1 MIELRNLTKTYDG
14 RSAAVD
20 QLNLTIG
27 TGEFLALVGPSGCG
41 KSTTLSMINRLENP
55 SGGTVL
61 IDGRDT
67 RGSDPVAL
75 RRRIGFVFQD
85 IGLFPHMTVAENAG
99 VVLRIL
105 GEKAESIDSR
115 VNELLALVHL
125 PPEMYRGRFPADISG
140 GQRQRVGVARALAAR
155 PAIVLMDEPFGAID
169 PLARDKLASDYRQI
183 HNSLKLTTVLV
194 THDMTEAILLADRIA
209 VMQNGTLAQ
218 VGSPQELFSAPAD
231 DFVRAMMD
239 TPRRRAAAL
248 AATMAQPRPQ

>member
-1 MIELRNLTKTYDG
+1 MIELRNLTKSYDG
-14 RSAAVD
+14 RSAAVER
-20 QLNLTIG
+20 LNLTVA

-41 KSTTLSMINRLENP
+41 KTTTLSMINRLEEP
-55 SGGTVL
+55 SDGTVL
-61 IDGRDT
+61 LDGSDIHDC
-67 RGSDPVAL
+67 DPVAL

-105 GEKAESIDSR
+105 GEDQARIDSR
-115 VNELLALVHL
+115 VNEMLALVRL
-125 PPEMYRGRFPADISG
+125 PAETYRNRFPADISG

-155 PAIVLMDEPFGAID
+155 PAIILMDEPFGAID

-183 HNSLKLTTVLV
+183 HDSLGLTTVLV

-209 VMQNGTLAQ
+209 LMREGKLVQA
-218 VGSPQELFSAPAD
+218 GSPHELYSAPAD

-239 TPRRRAAAL
+239 TPRRRATAL
-248 AATMAQPRPQ
+248 AATMAQA

>member
-20 QLNLTIG
+20 RLNLTVA

-41 KSTTLSMINRLENP
+41 KTTTLSMINRLEDP
-55 SGGTVL
+55 SDGAVL
-61 IDGRDT
+61 IDGSDT
-67 RGSDPVAL
+67 RERDPVEL

-105 GEKAESIDSR
+105 RATPDTIDSR
-115 VNELLALVHL
+115 VNELLALVRL
-125 PPEMYRGRFPADISG
+125 SPDVYRNRFPAEISG
-140 GQRQRVGVARALAAR
+140 GQRQRVGVARALAAS

-169 PLARDKLASDYRQI
+169 PLARDHLASDYRQI

-209 VMQNGTLAQ
+209 VMREGRLAQ
-218 VGSPQELFSAPAD
+218 VGSPHELFSAPAD
-231 DFVRAMMD
+231 DFVRAIID

-248 AATMAQPRPQ
+248 AAMMTQAGPQ

>member
-1 MIELRNLTKTYDG
+1 MIELRNLAKSYDG

-20 QLNLTIG
+20 GLDLTIE

-41 KSTTLSMINRLENP
+41 KTTTLSMINRLMDP
-55 SGGTVL
+55 SHGSVL
-61 IDGRDT
+61 IDGCDT
-67 RGSDPVAL
+67 RTCDPVAL

-105 GEKAESIDSR
+105 GEEKERIDSR
-115 VNELLALVHL
+115 VNELLALVRL
-125 PPEMYRGRFPADISG
+125 PPETYGDRFPADISG

-169 PLARDKLASDYRQI
+169 PLARDRLASDYRRI
-183 HNSLKLTTVLV
+183 HDSLELTTALV

-209 VMQNGTLAQ
+209 VMREGRLVQ
-218 VGSPQELFSAPAD
+218 VGSPRELFSSPVD
-231 DFVRAMMD
+231 EFVRAMMES
-239 TPRRRAAAL
+239 PHRRATAAL
-248 AATMAQPRPQ
+248 AATMAQA

>member
-1 MIELRNLTKTYDG
+1 MIKLRNLAKSYDG
-14 RSAAVD
+14 RSAAVEG
-20 QLNLTIG
+20 LNLTIA

-41 KSTTLSMINRLENP
+41 KTTTLSMINRLVDP
-55 SGGTVL
+55 SDGFVL

-67 RGSDPVAL
+67 RECDRVAL

-85 IGLFPHMTVAENAG
+85 IGLFPHMTVAENAS

-105 GEKAESIDSR
+105 GEDSAQIDSR
-115 VNELLALVHL
+115 VKELLALVRL
-125 PPEMYRGRFPADISG
+125 PAETYGNRYPTEISG

-155 PAIVLMDEPFGAID
+155 PAIILMDEPFGAVD

-183 HNSLKLTTVLV
+183 HDSLGLTTVLV

-209 VMQNGTLAQ
+209 LMRDGRLVQ
-218 VGSPQELFSAPAD
+218 VGSPHELFSAPAD

-239 TPRRRAAAL
+239 TPRRRATAL
-248 AATMAQPRPQ
+248 AAAMAQA

>member
-1 MIELRNLTKTYDG
+1 MIKLQSLTKSYDG

-20 QLNLTIG
+20 GLNLTIA

-41 KSTTLSMINRLENP
+41 KTTTLSMINRLVDP
-55 SGGTVL
+55 SDGLVL

-67 RGSDPVAL
+67 REWKRVAL

-105 GEKAESIDSR
+105 GEDRGRIVSR
-115 VNELLALVHL
+115 VNDLLTLVHL
-125 PPEMYRGRFPADISG
+125 PAETYGNRYPAEISG

-183 HNSLKLTTVLV
+183 HDSLGLTTVLV

-209 VMQNGTLAQ
+209 LMREGRLVQ
-218 VGSPQELFSAPAD
+218 VGSPRELFSAPAD

-239 TPRRRAAAL
+239 TPRRRATAL
-248 AATMAQPRPQ
+248 AAVMAQA

>member
-1 MIELRNLTKTYDG
+1 MIELRNLSKSYDG
-14 RSAAVD
+14 RSTAVD
-20 QLNLTIG
+20 GLNLMIA

-41 KSTTLSMINRLENP
+41 KTTTLGMINRLEDP
-55 SGGTVL
+55 SGGAIF
-61 IDGRDT
+61 IDGADIRA
-67 RGSDPVAL
+67 SDPVTL

-105 GEKAESIDSR
+105 GEAKEQIDSR
-115 VNELLALVHL
+115 VNELLALVRL
-125 PPEMYRGRFPADISG
+125 APETYRNRFPADISG
-140 GQRQRVGVARALAAR
+140 GQRQRVGVARALAGR

-169 PLARDKLASDYRQI
+169 PLARDQLASDYRQI
-183 HNSLKLTTVLV
+183 HNSLGLTTVLV

-209 VMQNGTLAQ
+209 LMHEGRLVQA
-218 VGSPQELFSAPAD
+218 GSPHELFSSPAD

-248 AATMAQPRPQ
+248 AATMAQA

>member
-1 MIELRNLTKTYDG
+1 MIELRNLAKSYDG
-14 RSAAVD
+14 RAAAVEG
-20 QLNLTIG
+20 LNLTIA

-41 KSTTLSMINRLENP
+41 KTTTLSMINRLIDP
-55 SGGTVL
+55 SDGTVL
-61 IDGRDT
+61 IDGLDARDC
-67 RGSDPVAL
+67 DPVVL

-105 GEKAESIDSR
+105 GADQHRIDAR
-115 VNELLALVHL
+115 VNELLALVRL
-125 PPEMYRGRFPADISG
+125 PPETFRDRFPADISG

-155 PAIVLMDEPFGAID
+155 PAIILMDEPFGAID

-183 HNSLKLTTVLV
+183 HDSLGLTTVLV

-209 VMQNGTLAQ
+209 LMRDGRLVQAGT
-218 VGSPQELFSAPAD
+218 PHELFSSPAD

-239 TPRRRAAAL
+239 TPHRRATAL
-248 AATMAQPRPQ
+248 AATMAS

>member
-1 MIELRNLTKTYDG
+1 MIELRNLAKSYDT
-14 RSAAVD
+14 RSPAVEG
-20 QLNLTIG
+20 LTLTIA

-41 KSTTLSMINRLENP
+41 KTTTLSMINRLLDP
-55 SGGTVL
+55 SDGAVL
-61 IDGRDT
+61 IDGTDT
-67 RGSDPVAL
+67 RASDAVAL

-105 GEKAESIDSR
+105 GEKQERIDSR
-115 VNELLALVHL
+115 VNELLTLVRL
-125 PPEMYRGRFPADISG
+125 PPQTYGNRFPAEISG

-169 PLARDKLASDYRQI
+169 PLARDRLASDYREI
-183 HNSLKLTTVLV
+183 HDALGLTTVLV

-209 VMQNGTLAQ
+209 LMREGKLVQI
-218 VGSPQELFSAPAD
+218 GSPRELFSSPAD

-239 TPRRRAAAL
+239 TPRKRASAL
-248 AATMAQPRPQ
+248 SATLAQP

>member
-1 MIELRNLTKTYDG
+1 MIELRNLTKSYDG
-14 RSAAVD
+14 RSTAVERI
-20 QLNLTIG
+20 NLSIA

-41 KSTTLSMINRLENP
+41 KTTTLSMINRLEDP
-55 SGGTVL
+55 SDGTVL
-61 IDGRDT
+61 IDGLDILDQ
-67 RGSDPVAL
+67 DPVAL

-105 GEKAESIDSR
+105 GEVRDQIDSR
-115 VNELLALVHL
+115 VKEVLALVRL
-125 PPEMYRGRFPADISG
+125 PAELYGDRFPADISG

-155 PAIVLMDEPFGAID
+155 PAIMLMDEPFGAID

-183 HNSLKLTTVLV
+183 HDSLGLTTVLV

-209 VMQNGTLAQ
+209 LMREGKLVQ
-218 VGSPQELFSAPAD
+218 VGPPHELFSSPAD

-239 TPRRRAAAL
+239 MPHKRATAL
-248 AATMAQPRPQ
+248 SATMAQG

>member
-1 MIELRNLTKTYDG
+1 MIKLRNLAKSYDG
-14 RSAAVD
+14 RSAAVEG
-20 QLNLTIG
+20 LNLTIA

-41 KSTTLSMINRLENP
+41 KTTTLSMINRLVDP
-55 SGGTVL
+55 SDGFVL

-67 RGSDPVAL
+67 RECDRVAL

-105 GEKAESIDSR
+105 GEDSAQIDSR
-115 VNELLALVHL
+115 VKELLALVRL
-125 PPEMYRGRFPADISG
+125 PAETYGNRYPTEISG

-155 PAIVLMDEPFGAID
+155 PAIILMDEPFGAVD

-183 HNSLKLTTVLV
+183 HDSLGLTTVLV

-209 VMQNGTLAQ
+209 LMRDGRLVQ
-218 VGSPQELFSAPAD
+218 VGSPHELFSAPAD

-239 TPRRRAAAL
+239 TPRRRATAL
-248 AATMAQPRPQ
+248 AAAMAQA

>member
-1 MIELRNLTKTYDG
+1 MIELRNLVKTYDG
-14 RSAAVD
+14 HSSAVD
-20 QLNLTIG
+20 RINLTIA

-41 KSTTLSMINRLENP
+41 KTTTLSMINRLEDP
-55 SGGTVL
+55 SAGSVL
-61 IDGRDT
+61 IDGSDT
-67 RGSDPVAL
+67 RDCDPVEL

-105 GEKAESIDSR
+105 GEHAEVIESR

-125 PPEMYRGRFPADISG
+125 PAEYGKRFPADISG

-209 VMQNGTLAQ
+209 LMRDGKLVQA
-218 VGSPQELFSAPAD
+218 GSPHELLFAPAD
-231 DFVRAMMD
+231 EFVRAMMD

-248 AATMAQPRPQ
+248 AATMTQTQPP

>member
-1 MIELRNLTKTYDG
+1 MIELRNLAKSYDG
-14 RSAAVD
+14 RSPAVEG
-20 QLNLTIG
+20 LTLTIA

-41 KSTTLSMINRLENP
+41 KTTTLSMINRLVDP
-55 SGGTVL
+55 SDGAVL
-61 IDGRDT
+61 IDGTDT
-67 RGSDPVAL
+67 RASDAVAL

-105 GEKAESIDSR
+105 GEKQERIDPR
-115 VNELLALVHL
+115 VNELLTLVRL
-125 PPEMYRGRFPADISG
+125 PPQTYGNRFPAEISG

-169 PLARDKLASDYRQI
+169 PLARDRLASDYREI
-183 HNSLKLTTVLV
+183 HDALGLTTVLV

-209 VMQNGTLAQ
+209 LMRDGKLVQI
-218 VGSPQELFSAPAD
+218 GSPRELFSSPAD

-239 TPRRRAAAL
+239 TPRKRASAL
-248 AATMAQPRPQ
+248 SATLAQP